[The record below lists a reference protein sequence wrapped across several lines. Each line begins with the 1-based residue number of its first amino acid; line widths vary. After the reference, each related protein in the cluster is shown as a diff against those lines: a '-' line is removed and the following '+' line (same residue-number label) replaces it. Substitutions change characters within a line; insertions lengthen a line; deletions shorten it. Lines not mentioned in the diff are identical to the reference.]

1 MRSSFVFVLIAP
13 LFVVA
18 AHAAD
23 LEHGA
28 QVFRKCATCHMVCPD
43 AKSKLGPPLNGLIG
57 RKTGSIEGYNY
68 TDANKN
74 SGLTWDDETFT
85 RYIKDPKG
93 VIPDTKM
100 SFAGLKDDDDIKD
113 LLAFLKQFKADGS
126 K

>member
-28 QVFRKCATCHMVCPD
+28 QVFRKCATCHMVGPD
-43 AKSKLGPPLNGLIG
+43 AKAKLGPPLNGLIG